1 MSLTD
6 QINFAPFNLP
16 QPNTTPTPTTS
27 TTPTTP
33 TTSTTPTTPTTP
45 TAPTTPTTST
55 TPTPTS
61 MSNDISPRIESNVL
75 NKNNIFSYS
84 DYNTVMLANEAN
96 KLQHLNSMANN
107 ELLKTANSQRF
118 FNLSLND
125 VVNNTVLTVV
135 AIFVDLLQIKKKGNI
150 NYQDLAKIFISD
162 DRMIYFGVFLIFLS
176 LLFMVIFLS
185 S

>member
-6 QINFAPFNLP
+6 QTNFAPFNLS
-16 QPNTTPTPTTS
+16 QPKTTSTTPTIPTTS

-33 TTSTTPTTPTTP
+33 TTSTT
-45 TAPTTPTTST
+45 ST
-55 TPTPTS
+55 TPTPTPTS
-61 MSNDISPRIESNVL
+61 SFNESPQIESNVL
-75 NKNNIFSYS
+75 NKKNIFSYS
-84 DYNTVMLANEAN
+84 DYNTVMLANESN
-96 KLQHLNSMANN
+96 KLQHLNSIANN

-135 AIFVDLLQIKKKGNI
+135 AIFVDLLQFKKGDI
-150 NYQDLAKIFISD
+150 NYQDLAKIFISG